1 MPKVQ
6 KQVSRKVGDKIY
18 PKYVVTI
25 PPEVLEK
32 YGIQA
37 GDDVEIT
44 LKKIKD
50 VDFTEE
56 DKKKMSVHK
65 PESRTKKGG
74 KK

>member
-6 KQVSRKVGDKIY
+6 KQVSRKVGDKVY

-32 YGIQA
+32 YGIEA
-37 GDDVEIT
+37 GDDVEIS
-44 LKKIKD
+44 LKKLKK
-50 VDFTEE
+50 VKFTES
-56 DKKKMSVHK
+56 DKKKMKIHT
-65 PESRTKKGG
+65 PKKS

>member
-6 KQVSRKVGDKIY
+6 KQVSRKVGDKVY

-32 YGIQA
+32 YGVEP

-44 LKKIKD
+44 LKKIKN
-50 VDFTEE
+50 VGFTEE
-56 DKKKMSVHK
+56 DKKKLIVEK
-65 PESRTKKGG
+65 PKKR
-74 KK
+74 KR